1 MKTFKR
7 NQLLAAAA
15 LAVATFT
22 APAIAHAGNY
32 SSNNAYEDCK
42 KSDTEAQIIGGVLGA
57 LAGGV
62 FGSNVAGGGVQDEGT
77 ALGAAAGAA
86 AGIAIANKDCKKRN
100 GIYTDR
106 TSDRRYAT
114 TRRTPVRTVSYNGNN
129 RGYNQGYNRDYS
141 SHGTYNRGYGYD
153 DRGYGG
159 FRSKRQVRHEIERLK
174 VEADE
179 LRRRKYDRRSNPR
192 RLAAR
197 LSDIKREIKRLKKI
211 ENRFENRQDRR
222 RDYRRDTRRD
232 YGQSSHYHGA
242 NICYSDH

>member
-1 MKTFKR
+1 MNTFSR
-7 NQLLAAAA
+7 NRLLAAAA
-15 LAVATFT
+15 LTAATFT

-32 SSNNAYEDCK
+32 SSYNSSYEDCK

-106 TSDRRYAT
+106 SSDRRYAT
-114 TRRTPVRTVSYNGNN
+114 TQTPVRTVSYNGNRGYN
-129 RGYNQGYNRDYS
+129 RGYNSGYSNRGYS
-141 SHGTYNRGYGYD
+141 SRGYGYD
-153 DRGYGG
+153 DRGFGG
-159 FRSKRQVRHEIERLK
+159 FRNQRQVRKEIKRLK
-174 VEADE
+174 YEAED
-179 LRRRKYDRRSNPR
+179 LRRRKRYGHEDPY

-197 LSDIKREIKRLKKI
+197 LKDVKREIKWLKKI
-211 ENRFENRQDRR
+211 ERRFQDR
-222 RDYRRDTRRD
+222 RDYRRDIRRG
-232 YGQSSHYHGA
+232 YGQRGHYHGS

>member
-1 MKTFKR
+1 MKTFTR
-7 NQLLAAAA
+7 TRLLAAAA
-15 LAVATFT
+15 LTAATFT
-22 APAIAHAGNY
+22 TPAIAYAGNY
-32 SSNNAYEDCK
+32 SSSSYEDCK

-62 FGSNVAGGGVQDEGT
+62 LGSNVAGGGVQDEGT
-77 ALGAAAGAA
+77 AIGAAAGAA
-86 AGIAIANKDCKKRN
+86 AGIALANKDCKKRN

-114 TRRTPVRTVSYNGNN
+114 TRRTPVRTVSYNGNSRGYN
-129 RGYNQGYNRDYS
+129 RGYTNHS
-141 SHGTYNRGYGYD
+141 TYNRGYGYD

-159 FRSKRQVRHEIERLK
+159 FRNKRQVRREIERLK
-174 VEADE
+174 READE

-197 LSDIKREIKRLKKI
+197 LSEVKREIKWLKKI
-211 ENRFENRQDRR
+211 EDRFEDRQDRR

-232 YGQSSHYHGA
+232 YGQRSHYHGA
-242 NICYSDH
+242 DICYSDH